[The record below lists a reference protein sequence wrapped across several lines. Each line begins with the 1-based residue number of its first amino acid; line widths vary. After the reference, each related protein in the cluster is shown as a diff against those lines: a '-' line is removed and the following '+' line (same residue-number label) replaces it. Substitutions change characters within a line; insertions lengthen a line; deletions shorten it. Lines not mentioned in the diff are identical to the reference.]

1 MLLIALRYSL
11 ALSLLGLT
19 FLVAC
24 GEGSSE
30 RSPVEIINVN
40 FDGGDGCVQPTFPS
54 DQPDLFVLQPPRF
67 QLTNS
72 ISQNSTAGQA
82 QVDPGEAIEAE
93 IAVNS
98 ATRGVRIELVNAWT
112 PQQVIYTED
121 VATAGNEVI
130 DVVMFS
136 TNPNTRGRFYMRLTL
151 CGFDC
156 RETQVVYDI
165 VECENPNDLCGVNVP
180 YERTLFEDGE
190 IVRVDGTCIDLTS
203 DPGIG
208 SGTVVIQ

>member
-1 MLLIALRYSL
+1 
-11 ALSLLGLT
+11 
-19 FLVAC
+19 
-24 GEGSSE
+24 
-30 RSPVEIINVN
+30 
-40 FDGGDGCVQPTFPS
+40 
-54 DQPDLFVLQPPRF
+54 
-67 QLTNS
+67 
-72 ISQNSTAGQA
+72 
-82 QVDPGEAIEAE
+82 
-93 IAVNS
+93 
-98 ATRGVRIELVNAWT
+98 
-112 PQQVIYTED
+112 
-121 VATAGNEVI
+121 
-130 DVVMFS
+130 
-136 TNPNTRGRFYMRLTL
+136 MRLTL